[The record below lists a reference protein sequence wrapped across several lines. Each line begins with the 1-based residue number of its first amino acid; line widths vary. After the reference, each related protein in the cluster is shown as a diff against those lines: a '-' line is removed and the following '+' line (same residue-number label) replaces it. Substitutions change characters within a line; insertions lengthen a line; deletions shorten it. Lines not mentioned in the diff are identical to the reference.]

1 MKKFFP
7 GPLPDHGRNILRR
20 LGYGEDRKWNGQISY
35 MKRISDTKFPH
46 YHVYLEDMNGGLQ
59 INLHVD
65 QKEATHE
72 GSSAHAGEYEGTLVE
87 TEMNYIARAI
97 EFLKQES
104 QADQPKPK
112 PEKKEESSKGGFWG

>member
-1 MKKFFP
+1 MNTFFS

-35 MKRISDTKFPH
+35 MKRISNSKFPH
-46 YHVYLEDMNGGLQ
+46 YHVYIEDKNGGLQ

-72 GSSAHAGEYEGTLVE
+72 GSHAHSGEYDGKLVE
-87 TEMNYIARAI
+87 DEMLYIAKYIAY
-97 EFLKQES
+97 LKQEA
-104 QADQPKPK
+104 QPAPTKTEPKPK
-112 PEKKEESSKGGFWG
+112 TESKGGFWD

>member
-1 MKKFFP
+1 MNTFFP

-35 MKRISDTKFPH
+35 MKRISNTKFPH
-46 YHVYLEDMNGGLQ
+46 YHIYIEDKNGGLQ

-72 GSSAHAGEYEGTLVE
+72 GSHAHSGEYDGKLVE
-87 TEMNYIARAI
+87 DEMAYITKYIAY
-97 EFLKQES
+97 LKQE
-104 QADQPKPK
+104 AQPAAPSPEQKPK
-112 PEKKEESSKGGFWG
+112 TESKGGFWD

>member
-1 MKKFFP
+1 MNTFFP

-35 MKRISDTKFPH
+35 MKRISNTKFPH
-46 YHVYLEDMNGGLQ
+46 YHIYIEDKNGGLQ

-72 GSSAHAGEYEGTLVE
+72 GSHAHSGEYDGKLVE
-87 TEMNYIARAI
+87 DEMAYITNYIAY
-97 EFLKQES
+97 LKQE
-104 QADQPKPK
+104 AQPAAPSPEQKPK
-112 PEKKEESSKGGFWG
+112 TESKGGFWD